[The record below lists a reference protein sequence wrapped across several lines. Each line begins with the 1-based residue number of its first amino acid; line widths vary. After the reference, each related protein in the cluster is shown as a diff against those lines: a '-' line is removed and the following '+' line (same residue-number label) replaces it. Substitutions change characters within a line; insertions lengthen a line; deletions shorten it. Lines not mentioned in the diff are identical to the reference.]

1 MYGQYLT
8 CYSLALGML
17 VTVVGLVGCS
27 QPKDAATQSAAGDRA
42 NDSGVQEPAGK
53 VLNVKSSRP
62 LCEVPFIFLPRCIWV
77 QQEMKEF
84 TLDRMNCQG
93 TFQAV
98 S

>member
-53 VLNVKSSRP
+53 VLKRQKLETTLRSSIH
-62 LCEVPFIFLPRCIWV
+62 FDGS
-77 QQEMKEF
+77 Q
-84 TLDRMNCQG
+84 
-93 TFQAV
+93 
-98 S
+98 